1 MSRTRKLFQSVL
13 IIGAVLALSTSPA
26 YAQDGSPP
34 PELTP
39 WESVDIAVHQE
50 QGGEVII
57 ISGELAE
64 SASRPADVEL
74 AVPSGSQLRW
84 IGEVLGGALEADPE
98 VEYEV
103 ITSGDSDVYRFTLT
117 QSHRGQIEFV
127 PPSPAVSFD
136 GSVYSASFG
145 WAPSQPVSEVHMSVS
160 LPQGAQVQQPAEGAS
175 VETQAGTSRYSK
187 VTPDVAAEETVS
199 LAFTYSVSEAAAPSG
214 TGAISGGGGATG
226 LLLLIAGVA
235 LGAGIVLVWR
245 RTQGDVGHDSR
256 KADTRPPVK
265 KAQPKAAPKA
275 TKPSQTRAAD
285 AKGLSPRV
293 KLMLV
298 AVALV
303 GGALV
308 FMIVANGD
316 VGTVKTTDAGIT
328 KVLTSAEADQTLSVP
343 GQFEPGSDIQHEATH
358 VFEALEGVSGIA
370 AVTVS
375 SDGSTI
381 EVEYASSA
389 ISEDAVGGML
399 AASGYVGPSPAQVT
413 E

>member
-1 MSRTRKLFQSVL
+1 
-13 IIGAVLALSTSPA
+13 
-26 YAQDGSPP
+26 
-34 PELTP
+34 
-39 WESVDIAVHQE
+39 
-50 QGGEVII
+50 
-57 ISGELAE
+57 
-64 SASRPADVEL
+64 
-74 AVPSGSQLRW
+74 
-84 IGEVLGGALEADPE
+84 
-98 VEYEV
+98 
-103 ITSGDSDVYRFTLT
+103 
-117 QSHRGQIEFV
+117 
-127 PPSPAVSFD
+127 
-136 GSVYSASFG
+136 
-145 WAPSQPVSEVHMSVS
+145 
-160 LPQGAQVQQPAEGAS
+160 VQQPAEGAS

-199 LAFTYSVSEAAAPSG
+199 LAFTYTVSEAAAPSG
-214 TGAISGGGGATG
+214 TGAISGGGGGATG

-256 KADTRPPVK
+256 KEDKRPPVK
-265 KAQPKAAPKA
+265 KAQPKSAPKA

-285 AKGLSPRV
+285 AQGLSPRV

-343 GQFEPGSDIQHEATH
+343 GQFDPGSDIQHEASH